1 MTTAP
6 EHPMTPEVSATE
18 SLAPAR
24 TAPDGNAAG
33 TTDGA
38 GIDAAAGGSPAAAL
52 LAGHKGKLAI
62 GVAATLG
69 LMVYYGWREKRLAQT
84 DPEEYARLQRIKAG
98 LRSNADWPAPEDD
111 GVGDAAPGDLPEAD
125 ARQQGVDRRT
135 P

>member
-6 EHPMTPEVSATE
+6 EHVMTAQVPVPETLLPAPVAILGTDSAKA
-18 SLAPAR
+18 SGNVNVN
-24 TAPDGNAAG
+24 DGANGAAA
-33 TTDGA
+33 TDGVTA
-38 GIDAAAGGSPAAAL
+38 VAL

-98 LRSNADWPAPEDD
+98 LRSNADWPQPDDD
-111 GVGDAAPGDLPEAD
+111 GGCDAVLPGAPALDD
-125 ARQQGVDRRT
+125 KS
-135 P
+135 